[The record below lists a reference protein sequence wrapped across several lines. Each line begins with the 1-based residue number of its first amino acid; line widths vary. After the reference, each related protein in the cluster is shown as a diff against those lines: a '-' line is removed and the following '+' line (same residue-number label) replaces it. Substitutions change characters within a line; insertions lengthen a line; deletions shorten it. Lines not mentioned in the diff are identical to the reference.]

1 MKGILNKTRTFQ
13 ARCRPAWDLPS
24 SRHVLVSTCNG
35 LILPILIL
43 MSWWAGSRMGLWNPF
58 LLPGPLT
65 VARAATKLILN
76 GELFRHVLVS
86 SGRIAMGFGFSCLLA
101 FPIGVLLG
109 LSPTL
114 GRVFYPTLEFIRHVP
129 PLALL
134 PLLILWFGIGEGSK
148 MVVILLATFFPVF
161 LNTLDG
167 VRRCDPGLVE
177 VGETL
182 GLSDLQVFRRIVLP
196 SALPSVMTG
205 LRLGLGY
212 SWRALIGAE
221 LIAAASGLG
230 YLIHD
235 AEALSRSDVIVV
247 GVLALGLLG
256 GLTDHFFFRLTRRL
270 MPWKGEDRS
279 RDGWD

>member
-1 MKGILNKTRTFQ
+1 
-13 ARCRPAWDLPS
+13 
-24 SRHVLVSTCNG
+24 
-35 LILPILIL
+35 
-43 MSWWAGSRMGLWNPF
+43 
-58 LLPGPLT
+58 
-65 VARAATKLILN
+65 
-76 GELFRHVLVS
+76 
-86 SGRIAMGFGFSCLLA
+86 
-101 FPIGVLLG
+101 
-109 LSPTL
+109 
-114 GRVFYPTLEFIRHVP
+114 
-129 PLALL
+129 
-134 PLLILWFGIGEGSK
+134 

-167 VRRCDPGLVE
+167 VRRCDPRLIE

-182 GLSDLQVFRRIVLP
+182 KLSSFQIFRRIILP

-247 GVLALGLLG
+247 GILALGLLG
-256 GLTDHFFFRLTRRL
+256 GLTDHFFFRLTSRL
-270 MPWKGEDRS
+270 MPWKGEEGS